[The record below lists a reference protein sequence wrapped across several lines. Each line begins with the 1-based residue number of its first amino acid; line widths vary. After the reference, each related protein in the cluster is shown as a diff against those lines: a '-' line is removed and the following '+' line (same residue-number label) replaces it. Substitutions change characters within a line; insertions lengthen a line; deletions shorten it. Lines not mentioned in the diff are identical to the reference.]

1 MSYNEVFDLH
11 LTPLYAGKKLSGQL
25 YNSNNTTNGSVI
37 TSGFVELSNGDYT
50 LNTSIP
56 DQFQGWINI
65 YVSGVGYV
73 ADTSVNNG
81 LPVNNG
87 FWSGVAVPAVT
98 WSNLDVPV
106 STRLA
111 TSGYT
116 APTNIVNVTQW
127 SGVAV
132 PAYVSPTGAAV
143 NVTQWS
149 GVPVPPYISPTGASV
164 NVTQWSGVSVP
175 PLTTIATVANQTSL
189 ATQISGVPTVAQNQ
203 SGIATLS
210 NQNILLAGVTLTTP
224 TVEIIAN
231 AVIEEII

>member
-1 MSYNEVFDLH
+1 
-11 LTPLYAGKKLSGQL
+11 
-25 YNSNNTTNGSVI
+25 
-37 TSGFVELSNGDYT
+37 
-50 LNTSIP
+50 
-56 DQFQGWINI
+56 
-65 YVSGVGYV
+65 
-73 ADTSVNNG
+73 

-149 GVPVPPYISPTGASV
+149 GSAVGPYVSPTGAAV
-164 NVTQWSGVSVP
+164 NVTQWSGASVP
-175 PLTTIATVANQTSL
+175 PLTTIATVANQNIL

-210 NQNILLAGVTLTTP
+210 NQNTLLTGVTLTTP